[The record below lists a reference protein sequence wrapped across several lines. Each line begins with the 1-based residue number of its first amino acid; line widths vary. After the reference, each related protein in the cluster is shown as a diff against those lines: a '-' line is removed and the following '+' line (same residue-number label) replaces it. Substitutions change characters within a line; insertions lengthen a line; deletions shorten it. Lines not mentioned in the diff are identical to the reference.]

1 MRISVLATVKE
12 IFNFANQ
19 SDNEM
24 DSDDLNSE
32 AIHDLNGDTG
42 VYKIIVLHSLDL

>member
-1 MRISVLATVKE
+1 MRISVAAMVKE
-12 IFNFANQ
+12 IFNFVNQ

-24 DSDDLNSE
+24 DSDDPNSE

>member
-1 MRISVLATVKE
+1 MRISVLAMVKE

-24 DSDDLNSE
+24 DSDDPNSE

-42 VYKIIVLHSLDL
+42 VYIVLYYITFT